1 MDKRKN
7 NGGHSTKGV
16 AGRKPK
22 ADEEKANY
30 IFLQAINKLYDL
42 DNDDEA
48 KTAFA
53 SDLLSFERGKMFVAE
68 HLFGKPK
75 DKVETTLNVNDFNI
89 KDIVKFKD

>member
-1 MDKRKN
+1 MAGK
-7 NGGHSTKGV
+7 GGAIAGN
-16 AGRKPK
+16 GRKPK

-30 IFLQAINKLYDL
+30 IFTQTIKKIYGGTD
-42 DNDDEA
+42 DDEA
-48 KTAFA
+48 RMAFA
-53 SDLLSFERGKMFVAE
+53 ADLLSFERGKMFVAE